1 MGSKDS
7 AESVSPVQKFARHAK
22 DCGSSEVQ
30 IALLTKRLEELSA
43 HLSTH
48 PKDNL
53 SRVGM
58 LRIVSK
64 RKGLLSYLS
73 KANPVSY
80 RTVIAELGLRK

>member
-1 MGSKDS
+1 MGSKAS
-7 AESVSPVQKFARHAK
+7 AVGESPVKKFARHEK

-30 IALLTKRLEELSA
+30 IANLTKRLEELSS

-53 SRVGM
+53 SRIGM

-73 KANPVSY
+73 KANPASY
-80 RTVIAELGLRK
+80 KTVIAELGLRK

>member
-1 MGSKDS
+1 MGSKES
-7 AESVSPVQKFARHAK
+7 AGSVSPASKFARHAK

-30 IALLTKRLEELSA
+30 IALLTKRLEQLSA
-43 HLSTH
+43 HLSGH

-73 KANPVSY
+73 KSNPASY